1 MILYLSMYMLYEDA
15 ELALGNTPAHTQHQ
29 VCIVYIQLLLYV
41 KLYNM
46 NEIGKAMHALEASC
60 SEEQLALV
68 SNLLLAMMPN
78 DETTREMIVVRFM
91 EVVEGLGS

>member
-1 MILYLSMYMLYEDA
+1 MYILYK
-15 ELALGNTPAHTQHQ
+15 Q
-29 VCIVYIQLLLYV
+29 
-41 KLYNM
+41 LYNYIKTIDM
-46 NEIGKAMHALEASC
+46 NEIGKAMHALQASC

-91 EVVEGLGS
+91 EVIEGLGS

>member
-1 MILYLSMYMLYEDA
+1 MGEDDVLLQSQHTGYAMYYIYLSRILMYILYK
-15 ELALGNTPAHTQHQ
+15 Q
-29 VCIVYIQLLLYV
+29 
-41 KLYNM
+41 LYNYIKTIDM
-46 NEIGKAMHALEASC
+46 NEIGKAMHALQASC

-91 EVVEGLGS
+91 EVIEGLGS

>member
-1 MILYLSMYMLYEDA
+1 
-15 ELALGNTPAHTQHQ
+15 
-29 VCIVYIQLLLYV
+29 
-41 KLYNM
+41 M

>member
-1 MILYLSMYMLYEDA
+1 MLSLLLPTHLLTHSISAYY
-15 ELALGNTPAHTQHQ
+15 
-29 VCIVYIQLLLYV
+29 IYIQLLLYV

-68 SNLLLAMMPN
+68 KNLLLAMMPN
-78 DETTREMIVVRFM
+78 DETTREMIVVGFM
-91 EVVEGLGS
+91 EVIEGLGS

>member
-1 MILYLSMYMLYEDA
+1 MGEDDVLLQSQHTGYAMYYIYLSRILMYILYR
-15 ELALGNTPAHTQHQ
+15 Q
-29 VCIVYIQLLLYV
+29 
-41 KLYNM
+41 LYNYLKTIDM
-46 NEIGKAMHALEASC
+46 NEIGKAMHALQASC

-91 EVVEGLGS
+91 EVIEGLGS

>member
-1 MILYLSMYMLYEDA
+1 MYMLYEDT

-46 NEIGKAMHALEASC
+46 NEIGKAMHALEVSC

>member
-1 MILYLSMYMLYEDA
+1 MLSLLLPTHLLTHSISTYY
-15 ELALGNTPAHTQHQ
+15 
-29 VCIVYIQLLLYV
+29 IYIQLLLYV

-78 DETTREMIVVRFM
+78 DETTREMIVVGFM
-91 EVVEGLGS
+91 EVIEGLGS

>member
-1 MILYLSMYMLYEDA
+1 MIENL
-15 ELALGNTPAHTQHQ
+15 
-29 VCIVYIQLLLYV
+29 
-41 KLYNM
+41 KLYIM

-68 SNLLLAMMPN
+68 KNLLLAMMPN

-91 EVVEGLGS
+91 EVIEGLGS

>member
-1 MILYLSMYMLYEDA
+1 MLTHKPTQENTEDK
-15 ELALGNTPAHTQHQ
+15 P
-29 VCIVYIQLLLYV
+29 YIQLLLYV

-68 SNLLLAMMPN
+68 KNLLLAMMPN